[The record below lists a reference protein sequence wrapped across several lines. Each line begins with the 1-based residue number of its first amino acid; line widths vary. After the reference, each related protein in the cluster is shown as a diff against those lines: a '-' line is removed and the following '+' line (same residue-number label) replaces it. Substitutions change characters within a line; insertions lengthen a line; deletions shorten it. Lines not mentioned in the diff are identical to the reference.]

1 MILNFENETD
11 INLTFSYE
19 EVCEKVCLAVLD
31 YEEFSK
37 DVLVELTITD
47 NEGIHEINLSQRNID
62 RPTDVLSFP
71 MIDFSDI
78 ESYQDIYDDNECL
91 DPETGLVFLGCI
103 VISVDKIKE
112 QAEEYGHSELREFAF
127 LVCHSMLHLLGYDH
141 MTEDEEKEMFAKQ
154 KEVMEIVGI
163 SR

>member
-11 INLTFSYE
+11 INLSFSYE
-19 EVCEKVCLAVLD
+19 DVCEKVCLAVLD

-78 ESYQDIYDDNECL
+78 ESYQDIYDDNEYL
-91 DPETGLVFLGCI
+91 DPETGQVFLGCI
-103 VISVDKIKE
+103 VISVDMIKE